1 LNLKVSQ
8 CENLVLTI
16 IATPYF
22 LSGDYFRYGAVQD
35 SFSQFLLEPLIVEI
49 QRVVIVGKND

>member
-22 LSGDYFRYGAVQD
+22 LSGDYFRHGAVQD
-35 SFSQFLLEPLIVEI
+35 SISQFLLEPLIVEI